1 MPKRKILK
9 TVKKG
14 DYNYALV
21 PGHPHAT
28 KNGYVLEHRVK
39 LEKKLGR
46 TIKPHEDV
54 HHKNGNKKDNRVN
67 NLEVLRHEDHAGH
80 HQTMK
85 GKKNSKSKASKKK
98 TK

>member
-1 MPKRKILK
+1 MPRKILK

-28 KNGYVLEHRVK
+28 KNGYVLEHRAK
-39 LEKKLGR
+39 AEQKIGR
-46 TIKPHEDV
+46 TLKKHEDV
-54 HHKNGNKKDNRVN
+54 HHKNGNKKDNRMS
-67 NLEVLRHEDHAGH
+67 NLEVLHHKDHAGH

-85 GKKNSKSKASKKK
+85 GKKNKSKKRS
-98 TK
+98 